1 MRFFGHAD
9 VIVVGGG
16 TAGIVAAIASAR
28 TGTPTLLV
36 EQSSGL
42 GGTSTRGLM
51 NCFVTF
57 HDAGGRQAVRGI
69 AQEIVDRL
77 VQAKGSAGHTADTMG
92 ECVTRVLF
100 DPFVLGNV
108 LFEMAG
114 EAGVE
119 LLLHTAVA
127 DVLMEADRLT
137 GLVLY
142 NKGGLQVATCRVCI
156 DASGDG
162 DVGRTAAHHAD
173 VPARRRRHRPVGG
186 LRPRTTAGVRDDARA
201 GGSPRGGARDHEPD
215 VLSAVPGCGAGRR
228 VAPRDIRRAGVAA
241 VRTRGGAPGRG
252 DRQRGAGGRPG
263 RHESTGT
270 DPRGGRGAAPGR
282 GAHGVA
288 AAPRPRVRAMLYL
301 SDRAAARRPGD
312 AAHPWRLRPD
322 RRRRLDG
329 ARVR

>member
-108 LFEMAG
+108 L
-114 EAGVE
+114 
-119 LLLHTAVA
+119 
-127 DVLMEADRLT
+127 MEADRLT

-162 DVGRTAAHHAD
+162 DVAAAAGAPFEQAARGELQPITLMYRLGGVDIDRWAD
-173 VPARRRRHRPVGG
+173 FVRE
-186 LRPRTTAGVRDDARA
+186 RPRAFEMTRVPEDPRAEGLGIMSLTYYQPFRDAVRA
-201 GGSPRGGARDHEPD
+201 GELPRGISGEQ
-215 VLSAVPGCGAGRR
+215 VWLLCG
-228 VAPRDIRRAGVAA
+228 
-241 VRTRGGAPGRG
+241 
-252 DRQRGAGGRPG
+252 
-263 RHESTGT
+263 
-270 DPRGGRGAAPGR
+270 
-282 GAHGVA
+282 
-288 AAPRPRVRAMLYL
+288 
-301 SDRAAARRPGD
+301 
-312 AAHPWRLRPD
+312 
-322 RRRRLDG
+322 
-329 ARVR
+329 